1 MFTVVITEKGGSQK
15 RLSFEESEVTIGRVP
30 GNDIVLPKGNVSKR
44 HSRIVLKDNRFIV
57 VDLKSTNGTY
67 VNGRKITS
75 PLVVRDGDKIYIGD
89 FIITLEDAAADTAD
103 AAPSTNAPGDNGASA
118 PPPLPS
124 RAPEPM
130 GDEVVSAL
138 MRPAPPN
145 AALLASGPPT
155 GTASIVSVPPVL
167 GGLELA
173 EPEPLVER
181 TQAQAQMPS
190 GVARHTEAE
199 SRAAEPV
206 RVNGRSAGPV
216 NAPPKPPERRSMPP
230 VLSVRT
236 SSLPPAASAD
246 LRSLMAR
253 LARELDVDNTQPSA
267 VEDEGRWRK
276 AERVIETHIGEL
288 AKNGTLPPS
297 IDKRAL
303 AVAALH
309 EAVGLGP
316 LDALLDDASVCE
328 IIVERFDRIRVGRGE
343 GLEHGEGEF
352 SSVQALLTV
361 MRRLCA
367 QGGVSEPKTSCDLS
381 LPSGLHVVAVFAA
394 AATDGPVLSVR
405 RRPPTPQ
412 SLEDLQEAGVLDDE
426 ASEAIASELEAGRN
440 VLIVGEPG
448 TALATFVGALIA
460 GFDVDDRVALLE
472 RAPDVPLGGRSAV
485 ALRRAEAELDELLSR
500 VAYLGKARLV
510 LHELK
515 PTELGRALEALGE
528 RRDGALAS
536 AYAPTL
542 DSALAR
548 LRTAADGDLARVTDA
563 LPFVVHLTLENG
575 KTRVARA
582 SKLKVEGEKLS
593 VGD

>member
-1 MFTVVITEKGGSQK
+1 MS
-15 RLSFEESEVTIGRVP
+15 
-30 GNDIVLPKGNVSKR
+30 
-44 HSRIVLKDNRFIV
+44 
-57 VDLKSTNGTY
+57 
-67 VNGRKITS
+67 
-75 PLVVRDGDKIYIGD
+75 
-89 FIITLEDAAADTAD
+89 
-103 AAPSTNAPGDNGASA
+103 
-118 PPPLPS
+118 
-124 RAPEPM
+124 
-130 GDEVVSAL
+130 DEVGSAL

-167 GGLELA
+167 GGLDLA

-190 GVARHTEAE
+190 GVARHAEAE
-199 SRAAEPV
+199 SRTAAPV
-206 RVNGRSAGPV
+206 RANGRSAAQV
-216 NAPPKPPERRSMPP
+216 STPPKPPERRSMPP
-230 VLSVRT
+230 VLSVRA
-236 SSLPPAASAD
+236 SSIPPAASAD
-246 LRSLMAR
+246 LRSLMAL

-303 AVAALH
+303 AAAALH

-328 IIVERFDRIRVGRGE
+328 IIVERVDRIRVGRGE

-381 LPSGLHVVAVFAA
+381 LPSGLHVVAVFPS

-472 RAPDVPLGGRSAV
+472 RAPDVPLGGRSAIG
-485 ALRRAEAELDELLSR
+485 LRRAEAELDELLSR

-510 LHELK
+510 LHELRQA
-515 PTELGRALEALGE
+515 ELGRALEALAE

-536 AYAPTL
+536 TYAPTL
-542 DSALAR
+542 DALLAR
-548 LRTAADGDLARVTDA
+548 LGTSADGDLERVTRA
-563 LPFVVHLTLENG
+563 LPFLVHLTLEGG

-582 SKLKVEGEKLS
+582 GKLKAEGEKLS